1 MSFVVPS
8 EVFDASHFTEE
19 EFLIEIILML
29 FREKRITIGKAS
41 SLLGMHL
48 IQFQQLIS
56 IRNISIHY
64 DVEDLNTD
72 IQTLSE
78 LELLYIGQSR

>member
-1 MSFVVPS
+1 MSLIIPD
-8 EVFDASHFTEE
+8 EVLRASRFSEE
-19 EFLIEIILML
+19 ELLREIVLML
-29 FREKRITIGKAS
+29 FKEKRISISKAG

-64 DVEDLNTD
+64 DIDDLNTD
-72 IQTLSE
+72 VQTLSE
-78 LELLYIGQSR
+78 LELSYSGKSR